1 MSIAREAA
9 YAALYTRLK
18 TVTGVLRFSRRM
30 VTWDKLSKSEMP
42 AVVVVAESCDRR
54 ESNGLDAIWTLHAA
68 VYVVTPP
75 NPSGDGAETA
85 LLTIV
90 DRIDAALDIQA
101 TESARHYQG
110 QSETTLGDAVYK
122 AWISGEVEI
131 DAGVNGEI
139 ALARIPVS
147 MLLPG

>member
-9 YAALYTRLK
+9 YAALYTRIK
-18 TVTGVLRFSRRM
+18 TVTGVLRFSRRL
-30 VTWDKLSKSEMP
+30 VAWDKLSKAEMP
-42 AVVVVAESCDRR
+42 AVMVVPESCARS
-54 ESNGLDAIWTLHAA
+54 ESSGLDALWTLHAS

-75 NPSGDGAETA
+75 DQSGDGAETT

-90 DRIDAALDIQA
+90 DRIDAALDKN

-110 QSETTLGDAVYK
+110 QSETTLGGAVYK
-122 AWISGEVEI
+122 AWISGEIEL
-131 DAGVNGEI
+131 DAGLNGEVGV
-139 ALARIPVS
+139 ARIPVS